1 MSNLDFSAATVE
13 IADAAAYLKSEGSP
27 AIGITGFCMGG
38 ALTMGGLAK
47 SPDIK
52 CAAPFYGVNFGL
64 FDCATLKDKPVQG
77 HFGQEDGMTGF
88 SDVATAKKLEADLK
102 AAGNTD
108 VEVFIY
114 EKVGHA
120 FMNDSPAPYAS
131 FEERKEKLGQQVYD
145 AEQAE
150 KAWGRLFD
158 FFAKH
163 LKA

>member
-1 MSNLDFSAATVE
+1 
-13 IADAAAYLKSEGSP
+13 
-27 AIGITGFCMGG
+27 
-38 ALTMGGLAK
+38 
-47 SPDIK
+47 
-52 CAAPFYGVNFGL
+52 
-64 FDCATLKDKPVQG
+64 
-77 HFGQEDGMTGF
+77 MTGF